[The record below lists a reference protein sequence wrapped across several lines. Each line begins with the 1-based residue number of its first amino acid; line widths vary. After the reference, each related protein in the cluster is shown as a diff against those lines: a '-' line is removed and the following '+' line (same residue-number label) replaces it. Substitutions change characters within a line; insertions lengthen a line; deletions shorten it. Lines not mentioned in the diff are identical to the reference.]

1 MHHIA
6 LKLIAVNIYYLAF
19 LWLRN
24 PGIAS
29 LGVQLQG
36 LLQGYKPRHQSL
48 FGYHL
53 KAYLRKETLPSS
65 YVIVGKIQFPG
76 DCWTE
81 DCVSSLV
88 VS

>member
-1 MHHIA
+1 MYHIA
-6 LKLIAVNIYYLAF
+6 LKLEAVNIYYLAF

-24 PGIAS
+24 PGIAY
-29 LGVQLQG
+29 LGIQLQG
-36 LLQGYKPRHQSL
+36 LLQLRHQSL